1 MATVSTTI
9 SLSSAAG
16 DLTSNALT
24 LSDSVAI
31 TAGNTTGLARRPITS
46 TAKGTASGQV
56 TLYTASDFSSIA
68 YLYVKNTDTTST
80 DYIYIY
86 DGTTSGNPIILKLA
100 GGDWAFLPLHADMTL
115 KAYATTDPTIVE
127 FMVFGTDAP

>member
-46 TAKGTASGQV
+46 TAKATASGQV
-56 TLYTASDFSSIA
+56 TIYTADDFAAIA
-68 YLYVKNTDTTST
+68 
-80 DYIYIY
+80 YIYIK
-86 DGTTSGNPIILKLA
+86 TSG
-100 GGDWAFLPLHADMTL
+100 W
-115 KAYATTDPTIVE
+115 
-127 FMVFGTDAP
+127 